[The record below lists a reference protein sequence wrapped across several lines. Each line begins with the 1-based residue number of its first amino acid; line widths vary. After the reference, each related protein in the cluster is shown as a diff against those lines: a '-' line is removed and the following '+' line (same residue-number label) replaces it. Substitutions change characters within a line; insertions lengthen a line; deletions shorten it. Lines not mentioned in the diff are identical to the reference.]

1 MNEMN
6 KARQDAEN
14 RLQEAEN
21 RLQEAEKRMQEAETQ
36 LKLAADK
43 ASAEAK
49 VLRDRIEQVMK
60 RAEDDELN
68 SKAAVGASELLN
80 NDEGDD
86 RSISIDSNLFNIT
99 EEEALAL
106 ESRLFNINEGDDQ
119 GSTPVYHS
127 DEEDEDS
134 TQAKAPST
142 VLTSAAAIRDPGAG
156 SKVDPTVQKKL
167 VDLAV
172 NLASSDA
179 SQTALA
185 DQKALADKSFG
196 TFQVPTKM
204 PKDMFSFRP
213 PEEAYHQLDQ
223 SPPPR
228 VVREALLTVM
238 GHDYEKSIRAAY
250 RMFMEG
256 RLPIFVVKYFM
267 TFQGPS
273 NSRLSDEQRFW
284 RAFFLM
290 EDFRED
296 QLFALRY
303 PAPPPSPGS
312 VVFVLDDGRQVGGFR
327 PLPLTDL
334 IPPVPVP
341 PQRVAPPART
351 ETVAPATATEP
362 VAPVAPP
369 SGTQTLAPTLEL
381 PGPVSQTEPEMPPR
395 FIAQEV
401 PLEEFLLQ
409 AEEYIRGFGEVPC
422 PPVHPSRLRNLQL
435 LMVKMHTM
443 ELLDP
448 DSATSPEEKDEL
460 THDFENLNALVVM
473 TQPLLRSLEK
483 QQEDANDKEALLRR
497 FSNKTGKKEDEKKE
511 DERKE
516 DERKERRKRKK
527 EAKRKEKK
535 EDRRKE
541 KKEDR
546 RKEEGKEKSK
556 DQVPR
561 LLKER
566 LPPRDFIHDARD
578 YIVELDSSLSDGTG
592 TTPFDINNLARVCN
606 RIAYNLDILIEPS
619 AANSVSE
626 ALEVVRYSDDM
637 TYLLDMGRHLLAR
650 MLTANKEKNK
660 D

>member
-60 RAEDDELN
+60 RAVDNELN

-179 SQTALA
+179 SQAALA

-196 TFQVPTKM
+196 TFKVPTKM

-303 PAPPPSPGS
+303 PAP
-312 VVFVLDDGRQVGGFR
+312 VA
-327 PLPLTDL
+327 
-334 IPPVPVP
+334 
-341 PQRVAPPART
+341 VAPPART

-369 SGTQTLAPTLEL
+369 SGTQTLAPALEL

-448 DSATSPEEKDEL
+448 DSATSPEEKDEA
-460 THDFENLNALVVM
+460 THDLENLNALVVM

-497 FSNKTGKKEDEKKE
+497 FSNETGKKEDEKKE

-566 LPPRDFIHDARD
+566 LPPGDFIRDARD